1 MSNRF
6 NQSKRPQ
13 NPNIAPF
20 ARKRHAIITVVV
32 DAQNWFAMVVLK
44 CCVFVQHVILLD
56 LCYSFEINQYLYT
69 CLYSSCSAESR
80 LSNEYNITIF
90 GQKHSE
96 KSAKLWVNSTK
107 WVRTKIYLVDNV
119 KERNFQFFCVYRVLL
134 EAAHRINPISRLI
147 VRVLITILNLSN
159 LLDLFQ
165 KPLNINRFQSAQ
177 ILVLLKITTAL
188 QTPYLKHLATKFTVL
203 QFKFRPKSI

>member
-119 KERNFQFFCVYRVLL
+119 KERNFQFFV
-134 EAAHRINPISRLI
+134 SI
-147 VRVLITILNLSN
+147 VFSLKRHIGLT
-159 LLDLFQ
+159 
-165 KPLNINRFQSAQ
+165 QSHAWW
-177 ILVLLKITTAL
+177 
-188 QTPYLKHLATKFTVL
+188 
-203 QFKFRPKSI
+203 SEC

>member
-20 ARKRHAIITVVV
+20 VRKRHAIITVVV

-80 LSNEYNITIF
+80 LFNEYNITAF

-119 KERNFQFFCVYRVLL
+119 KERNFQFFVSIVFSLKRHIGLTNVTLDSPSVNHLLFLIPSSSIQQKGLHYR
-134 EAAHRINPISRLI
+134 HR
-147 VRVLITILNLSN
+147 SN
-159 LLDLFQ
+159 C
-165 KPLNINRFQSAQ
+165 
-177 ILVLLKITTAL
+177 
-188 QTPYLKHLATKFTVL
+188 Y
-203 QFKFRPKSI
+203 

>member
-1 MSNRF
+1 
-6 NQSKRPQ
+6 
-13 NPNIAPF
+13 
-20 ARKRHAIITVVV
+20 
-32 DAQNWFAMVVLK
+32 MVVLK

-96 KSAKLWVNSTK
+96 KSVKLWVNSTK

-134 EAAHRINPISRLI
+134 EAAHRFNPISRLI
-147 VRVLITILNLSN
+147 VRVLITPYSFLLSVIFVYLSFTFVCFPLFTFA
-159 LLDLFQ
+159 LLTNDR
-165 KPLNINRFQSAQ
+165 KNCN
-177 ILVLLKITTAL
+177 
-188 QTPYLKHLATKFTVL
+188 HL
-203 QFKFRPKSI
+203 RRRNW

>member
-147 VRVLITILNLSN
+147 VRVLNKTSKTTTFNTFE
-159 LLDLFQ
+159 LL
-165 KPLNINRFQSAQ
+165 
-177 ILVLLKITTAL
+177 LVLEDLHWLALKEA
-188 QTPYLKHLATKFTVL
+188 P
-203 QFKFRPKSI
+203 

>member
-20 ARKRHAIITVVV
+20 VRKRHAIITVVV

-69 CLYSSCSAESR
+69 CLYSSCSAEYQ
-80 LSNEYNITIF
+80 LFNEYTNVIL

-96 KSAKLWVNSTK
+96 KNES
-107 WVRTKIYLVDNV
+107 
-119 KERNFQFFCVYRVLL
+119 FC
-134 EAAHRINPISRLI
+134 
-147 VRVLITILNLSN
+147 
-159 LLDLFQ
+159 DFG
-165 KPLNINRFQSAQ
+165 
-177 ILVLLKITTAL
+177 
-188 QTPYLKHLATKFTVL
+188 
-203 QFKFRPKSI
+203 